1 MLVSGRV
8 DTLYFGLSRYIKY
21 QKILGKEIQNRDKE
35 KESFHIVSQ

>member
-21 QKILGKEIQNRDKE
+21 QKYSEKKYRIGTKRKRVFIL
-35 KESFHIVSQ
+35 